1 MMKKLTAYGVFALFT
16 EQKGRYPTL
25 EEFKQM
31 GYSRATYFRCKK
43 DYKPTEPEEF
53 GAAYRINTEQFDNGV
68 TIIELR
74 F

>member
-1 MMKKLTAYGVFALFT
+1 MRKAIDYFEEFVKT
-16 EQKGRYPTL
+16 EERYPTL

-43 DYKPTEPEEF
+43 DYKPTEPEEY
-53 GAAYRINTEQFDNGV
+53 GYAIRTNIEQFDNGV
-68 TIIELR
+68 TIIDLR